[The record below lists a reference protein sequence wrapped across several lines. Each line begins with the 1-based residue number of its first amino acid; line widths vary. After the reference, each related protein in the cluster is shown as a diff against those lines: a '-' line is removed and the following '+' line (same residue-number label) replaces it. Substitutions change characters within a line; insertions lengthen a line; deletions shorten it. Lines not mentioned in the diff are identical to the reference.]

1 MSNKEIDGEA
11 NGGEEEVKTDP
22 PKEKVSQGEV
32 EKIIDFLNSNT
43 KYRVVTEEEFELLKG
58 PQLKSTPK
66 DTFPPKIQ
74 RPLQRRLLPSVA
86 DITHIFW

>member
-58 PQLKSTPK
+58 PQLK
-66 DTFPPKIQ
+66 
-74 RPLQRRLLPSVA
+74 
-86 DITHIFW
+86 THSR